1 MWSFR
6 KITSIEEPVFNNTLE
21 KFYNLGIEGLVRE
34 NIQNSLDG
42 KLPDSELPVKVII
55 NTGTITDSDIPGI
68 EEVKNHI
75 ISLKGQNAYTVET
88 INHMKKEMQ
97 KREVPYIS
105 FEDCN
110 TKGLVGAEH
119 GE

>member
-1 MWSFR
+1 M
-6 KITSIEEPVFNNTLE
+6 
-21 KFYNLGIEGLVRE
+21 
-34 NIQNSLDG
+34 
-42 KLPDSELPVKVII
+42 
-55 NTGTITDSDIPGI
+55 
-68 EEVKNHI
+68 KNHI

-119 GE
+119 GEKFQEGDTW